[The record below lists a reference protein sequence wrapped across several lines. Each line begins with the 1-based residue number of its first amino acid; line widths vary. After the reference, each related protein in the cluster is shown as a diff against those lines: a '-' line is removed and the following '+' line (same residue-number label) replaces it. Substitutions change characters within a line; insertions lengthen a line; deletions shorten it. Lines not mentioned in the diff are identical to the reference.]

1 MKSECAF
8 STKLIVSIQKVR
20 AYLCVCGTLFEI
32 YSQKVLESLTYVS
45 CGQKLFS

>member
-1 MKSECAF
+1 MKSECARALSCF
-8 STKLIVSIQKVR
+8 LFQFKKLER
-20 AYLCVCGTLFEI
+20 TYVCGTLFEI